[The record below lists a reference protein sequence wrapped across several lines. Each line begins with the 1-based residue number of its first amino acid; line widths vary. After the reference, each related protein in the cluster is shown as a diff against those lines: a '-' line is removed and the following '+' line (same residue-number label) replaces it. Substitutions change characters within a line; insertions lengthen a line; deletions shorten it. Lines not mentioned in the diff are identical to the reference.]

1 MHTEKDIEYM
11 KVYFVRHGRP
21 DYAND
26 CLTELG
32 YKQAEAV
39 AERLKNCRIDQVF
52 SSTKGRAFQTAEYT
66 AKALGLK
73 VIPCDFMREIR
84 WQSVDGEPILANGNP
99 WDISDIFAS
108 EGKTLTD
115 KAWCIKEPYCKSK
128 VVNSVQIVKDGLDTW
143 FAELGYQREGE
154 YYRVIGS
161 ATEKTVAI
169 FSHGGSS
176 SVALSH
182 ILNIPF
188 PQICGIFRPDFTSI
202 TVVEFSDK
210 IGELFCPKVLL
221 LNDARHIEGLECK
234 KTLK

>member
-1 MHTEKDIEYM
+1 M
-11 KVYFVRHGRP
+11 KIYFVRHGHP

-32 YKQAEAV
+32 HKQAVAA
-39 AERLKNCRIDQVF
+39 AERLKNCGIEQVF

-66 AKALGLK
+66 AKALGLQ
-73 VIPCDFMREIR
+73 VISCDFMREIGWR
-84 WQSVDGEPILANGNP
+84 SIDGEPILANGHP
-99 WDISDIFAS
+99 WDLSDIFAS

-115 KAWCIKEPYCKSK
+115 KEWYMKAPYCKSK
-128 VVNSVQIVKDGLDTW
+128 VVSSSDAVKKGLDAW

-154 YYRVIGS
+154 YYRVVGE
-161 ATEKTVAI
+161 ATEKTVAM

-188 PQICGIFRPDFTSI
+188 PQICGIVHPDFTSI

-210 IGELFCPKVLL
+210 IGELFCPRVLL
-221 LNDARHIEGLECK
+221 LNDARHIEGLDSK
-234 KTLK
+234 KTYEE